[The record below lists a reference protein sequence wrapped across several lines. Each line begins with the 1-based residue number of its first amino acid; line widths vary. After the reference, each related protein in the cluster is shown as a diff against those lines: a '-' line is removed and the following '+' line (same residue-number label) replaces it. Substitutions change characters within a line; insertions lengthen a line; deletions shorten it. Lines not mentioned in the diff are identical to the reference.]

1 MSRMR
6 VLSVVRSVVVA
17 GIALAGS
24 TLMTSCA
31 TVPQNG
37 SARMAPTDGANWTDV
52 LRENT
57 RRVETWSSTLRT
69 ADLRATLV
77 TPRLRAAFIQSRA
90 QFHGQF
96 ARERFMDLV
105 ALGEKDQGVDAPMT
119 THPGAEEQVIVFVSM
134 YVQNQKNRE
143 VAIHSSIWDTHL
155 VRGKASVAPTHI
167 DVVKISPAVVDMF
180 PYVDRFDDVYVFR
193 FPIVDAAT
201 GTSFTAPGDEPLRL
215 EVQSALADARVSWT
229 LVQ

>member
-1 MSRMR
+1 MSRMH
-6 VLSVVRSVVVA
+6 LGSLVRTVVVT
-17 GIALAGS
+17 GLALAPA
-24 TLMTSCA
+24 LVTSCA
-31 TVPQNG
+31 SVPPAG
-37 SARMAPTDGANWTDV
+37 TAHLAPSDGASWTDV
-52 LRENT
+52 LHENT

-69 ADLRATLV
+69 ADLRATLI
-77 TPRLRAAFIQSRA
+77 TPRLRRAFIQSRA

-105 ALGEKDQGVDAPMT
+105 ALGDKDQGVDAPMT
-119 THPGAEEQVIVFVSM
+119 THPDAEEQVIVFASL

-155 VRGKASVAPTHI
+155 VRGKASVAPSHI
-167 DVVKISPAVVDMF
+167 DVVKISPAVVSMF

-201 GTSFTAPGDEPLRL
+201 GTSFTAPGDEPVRL
-215 EVQSALADARVSWT
+215 QIQSALADAQVSWT